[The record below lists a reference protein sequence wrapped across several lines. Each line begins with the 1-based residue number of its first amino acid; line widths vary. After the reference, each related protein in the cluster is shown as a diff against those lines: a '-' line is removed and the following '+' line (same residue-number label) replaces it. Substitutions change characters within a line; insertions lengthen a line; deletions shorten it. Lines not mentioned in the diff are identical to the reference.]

1 MRRGPSL
8 GACLG
13 ACLVVTAGCGTK
25 SRSHAAASSVR
36 AVQVRGYSIAA
47 KCTGSNRGK
56 SPTVVLIP
64 GLATPLTTF
73 SFIQTRLSSLTR
85 VCSYDPPGEGASSK
99 PRTTLTLADSAAIL
113 HELLLKLG
121 ASARGVVLVG
131 HSIGGPVAAKYASQY
146 RAGGEVKALVL
157 LDATPPSII
166 AKTERLIAPEAGGP
180 AAEFRRG
187 IISLVAGNDPLRLAV
202 SGVPLPSI
210 GNVPL
215 IVVRHGRPIFSAIPK
230 YARRLELLWANGQR
244 QWLRLSTRSELVI
257 ARHSGHLIYLDQP
270 SLTLR
275 LIRQAI
281 AEAQSGS

>member
-1 MRRGPSL
+1 MRRGPLL

-13 ACLVVTAGCGTK
+13 ACVIVAAGCGTAP
-25 SRSHAAASSVR
+25 RSHVAASSLR
-36 AVQVRGYSIAA
+36 AVEVRGYSITA

-73 SFIQTRLSSLTR
+73 SFIQTRLSSATR
-85 VCSYDPPGEGASSK
+85 VCSYDPPGEGTSSK

-113 HELLLKLG
+113 QQLLLKLS
-121 ASARGVVLVG
+121 ASAHGVVLVG
-131 HSIGGPVAAKYASQY
+131 HSIGGPVAATYASRY

-157 LDATPPSII
+157 LDATPPSLIP
-166 AKTERLIAPEAGGP
+166 KTEQLISPDARGP

-187 IISLVAGNDPLRLAV
+187 IISLVAGNNPLRLAV
-202 SGVPLPSI
+202 SGAPLPSI

-215 IVVRHGRPIFSAIPK
+215 IVVQHGQPIFSAIPK
-230 YARRLELLWANGQR
+230 YTRRLELLWANGQR
-244 QWLRLSTRSELVI
+244 QWLRLSTRSRMVI
-257 ARHSGHLIYLDQP
+257 ARDSGHLIYRDQP
-270 SLTLR
+270 SLTVR

-281 AEAQSGS
+281 AEAESGS